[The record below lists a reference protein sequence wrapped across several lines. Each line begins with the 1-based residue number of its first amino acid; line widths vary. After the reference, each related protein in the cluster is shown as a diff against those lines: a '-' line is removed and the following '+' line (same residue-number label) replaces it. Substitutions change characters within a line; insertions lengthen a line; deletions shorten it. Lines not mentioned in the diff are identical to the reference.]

1 MDCCVKKRRKG
12 EGKRLTDAERLQI
25 IEALEGANPLS
36 MRRIALNFG
45 VGEKTIRN
53 VKKRKTE
60 IKQRVSS
67 STVSESQKRKR
78 ISVLRFPELEK
89 QVYSWICD
97 YEQTGF
103 AVPFNM
109 LQSKARAMAH
119 DMGIREDEFK
129 ASNGWLNR
137 FRRRWNMNAEL
148 IRGEGDTLE
157 KGLALRDTIV
167 SLETELKGVLVQL
180 GVIRDAMN
188 SLKQNESVADEMDQ
202 CLELCSRL
210 EEKLEGAHSRETK
223 KIAISESTLNST
235 NALDESYP
243 NSC

>member
-60 IKQRVSS
+60 IKQRVSN

-97 YEQTGF
+97 NEQTGF

-109 LQSKARAMAH
+109 LQSKALAMAH

-137 FRRRWNMNAEL
+137 FRRRWNMNTEL

-157 KGLALRDTIV
+157 KGLAVRDTSV

-180 GVIRDAMN
+180 GVIRDTMN

-210 EEKLEGAHSRETK
+210 EEKLECAHSRETT
-223 KIAISESTLNST
+223 KIAISERTLNTT